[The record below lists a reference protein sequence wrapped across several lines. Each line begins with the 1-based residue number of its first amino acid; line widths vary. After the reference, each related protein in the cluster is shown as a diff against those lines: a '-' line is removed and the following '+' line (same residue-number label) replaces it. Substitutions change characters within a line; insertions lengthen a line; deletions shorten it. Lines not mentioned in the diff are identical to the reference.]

1 MESQGLVF
9 NSVVF
14 LFCFLPVAL
23 LLYYI
28 VPGRAKNAVLLLESI
43 VFYCW
48 GGVRYLPLILILVAV
63 NYIAGLLL
71 GKAKG
76 RAARLALL
84 ILPAAVSAAALVF
97 FKYTNFLIETF
108 NQIASAQLST
118 LSFLDVLPLGISYYV
133 FKLISYIADV
143 YTGKTEPERD
153 PIAFAAYVM
162 LFPQLMLGPIVKY
175 RDLAPALHNVKNR
188 CSAAQIEA
196 GAEMFVFGLAKK
208 VILADSIGAL
218 WSDLLA
224 ADVGLANVSTPL
236 AWLGILAYSFQLYF
250 DFAGYSEMSN
260 GLSRMMGFDC
270 PANFDLP
277 YISASITEFWRRWHI
292 SLSSWFRD
300 YIYIPLGG
308 NRRGLP
314 RQLFNML
321 VVWALTGIWH
331 GANWNFICWGLYYFV
346 LLTIEKVFLL
356 KYLKKGR
363 IWPHIY
369 TLFFV
374 VLGWGIFTANVEGA
388 ALPLLMS
395 RLFLP
400 SGGISAMYYLRN
412 YGVLLVLCAFCSTAL
427 PRKIWQWARRHT
439 PVRLVLLAAA
449 MILSV
454 AFVVASTNNAPLYGN
469 F

>member
-1 MESQGLVF
+1 MVG
-9 NSVVF
+9 
-14 LFCFLPVAL
+14 
-23 LLYYI
+23 
-28 VPGRAKNAVLLLESI
+28 
-43 VFYCW
+43 
-48 GGVRYLPLILILVAV
+48 
-63 NYIAGLLL
+63 
-71 GKAKG
+71 
-76 RAARLALL
+76 
-84 ILPAAVSAAALVF
+84 
-97 FKYTNFLIETF
+97 
-108 NQIASAQLST
+108 
-118 LSFLDVLPLGISYYV
+118 
-133 FKLISYIADV
+133 
-143 YTGKTEPERD
+143 
-153 PIAFAAYVM
+153 
-162 LFPQLMLGPIVKY
+162 
-175 RDLAPALHNVKNR
+175 
-188 CSAAQIEA
+188 
-196 GAEMFVFGLAKK
+196 FGLAKK

-314 RQLFNML
+314 RQLLNML

-400 SGGISAMYYLRN
+400 SGGISAVYYLRN